1 MTPEQ
6 AFNNLVAIV
15 LRAQKGGLL
24 ELHEAVAV
32 NESLQALHGALGLKA
47 LEQVDPVVEK
57 AAE

>member
-6 AFNNLVAIV
+6 AFNNIVAIV
-15 LRAQKGGLL
+15 LRSQKGGLL

-32 NESLQALHGALGLKA
+32 NESLLAIRNALGLKA
-47 LEQVDPVVEK
+47 PEQVDPVVEK

>member
-1 MTPEQ
+1 MQTEQ
-6 AFNNLVAIV
+6 AFQNLVAIV

-32 NESLQALHGALGLKA
+32 NESLLAIRNALGLA
-47 LEQVDPVVEK
+47 APEQVAPVVEK

>member
-6 AFNNLVAIV
+6 AFNNIVAIV
-15 LRAQKGGLL
+15 LRSQKGGLL

-32 NESLQALHGALGLKA
+32 NESLLAIRNALGLSA
-47 LEQVDPVVEK
+47 PEQVAPVVEK

>member
-1 MTPEQ
+1 MQTEQ

-32 NESLQALHGALGLKA
+32 NESLLSLRNALGLTA
-47 LEQVDPVVEK
+47 PEQVAPVVEK

>member
-6 AFNNLVAIV
+6 AFNNIVAIV
-15 LRAQKGGLL
+15 LRSQKGGLL

-32 NESLQALHGALGLKA
+32 NESLLALRNALGLA
-47 LEQVDPVVEK
+47 APEQVAPVVEK

>member
-6 AFNNLVAIV
+6 AFNNIVAIV

-32 NESLQALHGALGLKA
+32 NESLLALRNALGLA
-47 LEQVDPVVEK
+47 APEQVAPVVEK